1 MKRTQDILVLV
12 YRYNIQLTST
22 ILLIRNVIIIILDI
36 ITVYDYNY
44 KSNQCNLQVNKDFGA
59 ARSCPEADT
68 TCICICSTVQ
78 MVWKFGFQKAVLRSK
93 IVFPLFKKK
102 KVFERISWR
111 VTNSRSRYFFKHL
124 LGIWYNVGYRD
135 TEIEKQTWL
144 DDLFMPAHTENIFI
158 NMTHYLQGKYHTFK
172 SHFIPLV

>member
-102 KVFERISWR
+102 KSV
-111 VTNSRSRYFFKHL
+111 
-124 LGIWYNVGYRD
+124 
-135 TEIEKQTWL
+135 
-144 DDLFMPAHTENIFI
+144 
-158 NMTHYLQGKYHTFK
+158 
-172 SHFIPLV
+172 